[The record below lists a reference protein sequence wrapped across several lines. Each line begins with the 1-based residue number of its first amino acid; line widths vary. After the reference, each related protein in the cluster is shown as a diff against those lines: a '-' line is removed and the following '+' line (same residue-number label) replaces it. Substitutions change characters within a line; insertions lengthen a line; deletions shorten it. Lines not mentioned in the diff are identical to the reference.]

1 MYELQMYG
9 LGGQG
14 AVQGAVVLVD
24 ALYRDGKYAQ
34 YLWLEQWD
42 GKLPYVLGEGQNVI
56 LDVNALL
63 DQGD

>member
-1 MYELQMYG
+1 MTPE
-9 LGGQG
+9 
-14 AVQGAVVLVD
+14 
-24 ALYRDGKYAQ
+24 YAQ

-63 DQGD
+63 NQGD